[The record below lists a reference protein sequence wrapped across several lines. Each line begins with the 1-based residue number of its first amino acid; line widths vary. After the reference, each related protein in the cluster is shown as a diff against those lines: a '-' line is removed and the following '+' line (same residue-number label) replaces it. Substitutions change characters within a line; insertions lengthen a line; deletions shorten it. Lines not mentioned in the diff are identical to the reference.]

1 MYFKTLIEGF
11 ILGLST
17 GTICLLT
24 CTPIYLPYLATEK
37 RQLKENFWKVMEIS
51 FGRFFSY
58 LAFGALAG
66 WFGAQIAEI
75 DRTLYTGIAY
85 ILLSVFLVLTSLRT
99 SKQEKHCVI
108 PFYMKLTKS
117 AFLMGVLTGINFCP
131 SFLIAVSKAVDL
143 AGVFSGIMLF
153 MGFFF
158 GTTLFLLPLAFTGML
173 ASIGEMK
180 YYARIAAIV
189 IAVWFVGQG
198 GWNIYHHFHQVEIN
212 KHSRILNPADPET
225 KILLVANPADSIYFN
240 VLSDSLFLFKTMNF
254 SYVQMDSAD
263 ITEIDKYGKNSLI
276 ILDKELYSKELDP
289 QFQSRDLFLVENEYS
304 ITTIMNF
311 LRTRNIRV
319 RPNQGAHWDFTKK

>member
-1 MYFKTLIEGF
+1 MYFKTILEGF
-11 ILGLST
+11 LLGLST

-66 WFGAQIAEI
+66 WLGAQIAEI
-75 DRTLYTGIAY
+75 DRSLYTGIAF
-85 ILLSVFLVLTSLRT
+85 ILLSIFLILTSVRT

-108 PFYMKLTKS
+108 PFYMKFTKS
-117 AFLMGVLTGINFCP
+117 AFLMGVLTGINYCP

-143 AGVFSGIMLF
+143 AGVFNGILLF
-153 MGFFF
+153 LGFFV

-173 ASIGEMK
+173 ASIGKMK
-180 YYARIAAIV
+180 YYARIAAII

-198 GWNIYHHFHQVEIN
+198 GWNIYHHFHQVEMSKN
-212 KHSRILNPADPET
+212 TRILNPAEPET
-225 KILLVANPADSIYFN
+225 KILLIAHPADSIYFN

-254 SYVQMDSAD
+254 SYVQMDKVD

-276 ILDKELYSKELDP
+276 IMDRNLFSKELDP
-289 QFQSRDLFLVENEYS
+289 QFQTRDLFLVENNYPIS
-304 ITTIMNF
+304 NIMNF

-319 RPNQGAHWDFTKK
+319 ELNQGARWDFKN

>member
-11 ILGLST
+11 LLGLST

-66 WFGAQIAEI
+66 WLGAQIADI

-85 ILLSVFLVLTSLRT
+85 ILLSGFLVLTSVRT
-99 SKQEKHCVI
+99 SKQEKHCPI
-108 PFYMKLTKS
+108 PFYLKLTKS

-153 MGFFF
+153 MGFFV

-173 ASIGEMK
+173 ASIGKMK
-180 YYARIAAIV
+180 YYARIAAV
-189 IAVWFVGQG
+189 LIAVWFVGQG
-198 GWNIYHHFHQVEIN
+198 GWNIYSHFHQVEVN

-240 VLSDSLFLFKTMNF
+240 VLADSLFLFKTMNF
-254 SYVQMDSAD
+254 SYVQMDKID
-263 ITEIDKYGKNSLI
+263 LTEIDKYGKNSLI
-276 ILDKELYSKELDP
+276 IMDNDLYSKELDP
-289 QFQSRDLFLVENEYS
+289 KFQTRDLFLVENEYS
-304 ITTIMNF
+304 IESIMNF
-311 LRTRNIRV
+311 LRTRNIKV
-319 RPNQGAHWDFTKK
+319 GQNQGARWDFKK